1 MALVA
6 LAAVGGCRRA
16 KQALEGPE
24 KPPYQDAMTPL
35 ITAKQLPFQR
45 WSNVADFQ
53 PSVESFYKSRAYEP
67 AWTHDGRL
75 TEAAK
80 GFLAAFPK
88 ADEKGLMP
96 EDYDASRWEARQ
108 QWLATKDKND
118 IARFDVAMTVD
129 TMRYL
134 SDLHSG
140 RVSPQHFNFEIDAQ
154 SKRLDLPKFLMDEA
168 IVSSDVPKLLTSVE
182 PDAEGYRRLEEALPK
197 YLEAAKAETSPLPM
211 VGSPIAPGQAYAGE
225 AALEGR
231 LAAEGDGEFAEGR
244 AETRFTAE
252 ASDALRSYQQRHGLT
267 ADGRLTPA
275 TVKSLNVPVADR
287 VRQIDD
293 SLERWRWLPAP
304 YLEPRLM
311 VNLPEFVVRGY
322 SPEHEREFT
331 MRVVSGQMKDEHR
344 TPVFTH
350 MMKYL
355 VFRPYWNV
363 PVDIAKKELVPH
375 MEASPGYLEAK
386 NYETT
391 NRAGKV
397 LAGSSAND
405 VAHGRVLVRE
415 KPGPGNSLGLVKF
428 MFPNQYDIY
437 LHSTPAMSLFQRS
450 RRDLSHGCVRVQHAD
465 DLAVWVLRGQEA
477 KDHEEWD
484 LDHVHDA
491 MNDEDGNNKT
501 IGLKTQL
508 PIVIFY
514 ATANIGDDGKL
525 DFFDDVYE
533 YDAEMD
539 AVLKKGPPYPTKP
552 EPVKP
557 KTKPGDTV

>member
-1 MALVA
+1 
-6 LAAVGGCRRA
+6 
-16 KQALEGPE
+16 
-24 KPPYQDAMTPL
+24 
-35 ITAKQLPFQR
+35 
-45 WSNVADFQ
+45 
-53 PSVESFYKSRAYEP
+53 
-67 AWTHDGRL
+67 
-75 TEAAK
+75 
-80 GFLAAFPK
+80 
-88 ADEKGLMP
+88 
-96 EDYDASRWEARQ
+96 
-108 QWLATKDKND
+108 
-118 IARFDVAMTVD
+118 
-129 TMRYL
+129 MRYL
-134 SDLHSG
+134 QDLHSG

-154 SKRLDLPKFLMDEA
+154 SKRLDLPTFLMQEA
-168 IVSSDVPKLLTSVE
+168 IGTEDVPKLLRSVE
-182 PDAEGYRRLEEALPK
+182 PDAEEYRKLEEVLPK
-197 YLEAAKAETSPLPM
+197 YLQAENAATHALPM
-211 VGSPIAPGQAYAGE
+211 VESAVAPGQAYAGE
-225 AALEGR
+225 KALEQR
-231 LAAEGDGEFAEGR
+231 LAAEGDGEEPVEDAG
-244 AETRFTAE
+244 THFTGA
-252 ASDALRSYQQRHGLT
+252 ASDAVKSYQARHGLT
-267 ADGRLTPA
+267 VDGKLTPA
-275 TVKSLNVPVADR
+275 TIRSLNVPLSLR

-293 SLERWRWLPAP
+293 SLERWRWLPEP
-304 YLEPRLM
+304 YLHPRLM

-344 TPVFTH
+344 TPVFAH

-375 MEASPGYLEAK
+375 MEASPGYLETK

-450 RRDLSHGCVRVQHAD
+450 RRDFSHGCVRLQHAD
-465 DLAVWVLRGQEA
+465 DMAVWVLRGQET

-514 ATANIGDDGKL
+514 VTANIGDDGKL
-525 DFFDDVYE
+525 DFFDDVYD

-539 AVLKKGPPYPTKP
+539 AVLAKGPPYPTKP